1 MVVRCIHS
9 KNNTKNIETGVNE
22 MNRRNIMKEVKES
35 GLKLGK
41 LKLDLSKYPSD
52 NITKTITFIAKNLQ
66 GDDLD
71 MESLKY
77 ALASTRLLDDKVKV
91 ISEMKKSEN
100 INLSLGK
107 SVRYDEYLEF
117 NLENEKYTVDTRY
130 FDMSGRLPTGKNGNG
145 YTWRDISKGRFSV
158 YNGKKLV
165 AISKLCDEL
174 EKHLLSSDG
183 FYAYKNYMISRFFYN
198 NKWANNNG
206 MNETILEIIL
216 DIYQD
221 DISIQSMRDYEK
233 TQSGDYALSFMT
245 KKNIKKNTMTK
256 MENNEFLGNGFAFVE
271 VDNDTD
277 LAKLESV
284 EKEWVEIFK
293 LLPKVDSDNVDLRFR
308 KLGNH
313 KATGLYYPTQN
324 CICVDIREVSSM
336 IHEYGHLIDYKMYDG
351 ALSLSEEFRDII
363 KAYTKEVNKLP
374 EDNYV
379 AKKKRYYTTP
389 TEIFARGFEL
399 YMSKRIESSFL
410 KDANT
415 YVTDSAYTCFTEDT
429 RIKLEKFFNEALPEK
444 VGSYSTLEWVM

>member
-1 MVVRCIHS
+1 
-9 KNNTKNIETGVNE
+9 

-41 LKLDLSKYPSD
+41 LKLDLSKENHK
-52 NITKTITFIAKNLQ
+52 NIINTVAFIAKNLQ
-66 GDDLD
+66 GEDLEMD
-71 MESLKY
+71 SARY
-77 ALASTRLLDDKVKV
+77 ALVEMLDYKGDEVRNMRESKDL
-91 ISEMKKSEN
+91 
-100 INLSLGK
+100 NLGLG
-107 SVRYDEYLEF
+107 RALTYDNYMEF
-117 NLENEKYTVDTRY
+117 EVENEKCVRDMRYVD
-130 FDMSGRLPTGKNGNG
+130 MGGKLPVGKNGNS
-145 YTWRDISKGRFSV
+145 YSWRDKSKGRFQV
-158 YNGKKLV
+158 FNGKKLV
-165 AISKLCDEL
+165 AVHRLYEALVGIDESFKIDKYYIISK
-174 EKHLLSSDG
+174 
-183 FYAYKNYMISRFFYN
+183 FFYN
-198 NKWANNNG
+198 SKWG
-206 MNETILEIIL
+206 ILSSTDEKIIDAIL

-256 MENNEFLGNGFAFVE
+256 MESNEFLGNGFAFVE

-277 LAKLESV
+277 LVKLESV

-336 IHEYGHLIDYKMYDG
+336 IHEYGHLIDYKMYDS

-363 KAYTKEVNKLP
+363 KAYTKEVDKLP

-379 AKKKRYYTTP
+379 AKKRKYFTTP

-399 YMSKRIESSFL
+399 YMSKRIDSSFL
-410 KDANT
+410 KDADT
-415 YVTDSAYTCFTEDT
+415 YATNSAYTCFTEDT

-444 VGSYSTLEWVM
+444 VGNYSTLEWVMWVWIDTTKIEF

>member
-1 MVVRCIHS
+1 
-9 KNNTKNIETGVNE
+9 
-22 MNRRNIMKEVKES
+22 MKEVKES
-35 GLKLGK
+35 RLKLGK
-41 LKLDLSKYPSD
+41 LKLDLSKFPSD

-66 GDDLD
+66 GEDLD
-71 MESLKY
+71 MDSLKY
-77 ALASTRLLDDKVKV
+77 ALANSRLLDDKVKV
-91 ISEMKKSEN
+91 ISEMKKSKN
-100 INLSLGK
+100 INLLLGN
-107 SVRYDEYLEF
+107 SVKYYNYVEF
-117 NLENEKYTVDTRY
+117 NVDNEKYAVDTRY
-130 FDMSGRLPTGKNGNG
+130 FDMSGKLPTGKNGNG
-145 YTWRDISKGRFSV
+145 YAWRDISKGRFSV

-165 AISKLCDEL
+165 AVSKLCDEIAS
-174 EKHLLSSDG
+174 HLLSSDG
-183 FYAYKNYMISRFFYN
+183 FSTYKNYMISRFFYN

-206 MNETILEIIL
+206 MNETILEVIL

-256 MENNEFLGNGFAFVE
+256 MERNEFLGNGFAFVE

-277 LAKLESV
+277 LEKLESV
-284 EKEWVEIFK
+284 ESEWASIYK

-363 KAYTKEVNKLP
+363 KSYTKEVDKLP

-379 AKKKRYYTTP
+379 AKKRKYFTTP

-399 YMSKRIESSFL
+399 YMSKRIDSSFL
-410 KDANT
+410 KKADT
-415 YVTDSAYTCFTEDT
+415 YVTDSAYTCFDEDA
-429 RIKLEKFFNEALPEK
+429 RKEIEKFFDEALPEK
-444 VGSYSTLEWVM
+444 VGNYSTLEWVM